1 MNPLFMQRLEL
12 LCLLLLPLLAG
23 ASPSPGVPLNRRQ
36 SPDNT
41 VLINSADSYWYAMGL
56 IPSLNTFIDQLF
68 LLQHDYA
75 QVIPYFSLAF
85 IFQGAD
91 YDQRC
96 VVAGMLIR
104 TSGTVK
110 QLEACKAIALH
121 LHGPLLIKDYC
132 LQISGAMW
140 SIKVD

>member
-1 MNPLFMQRLEL
+1 MQRLEL

-68 LLQHDYA
+68 LLQYDYA
-75 QVIPYFSLAF
+75 QVISYFSSAF
-85 IFQGAD
+85 ISQELIIIN
-91 YDQRC
+91 
-96 VVAGMLIR
+96 VV
-104 TSGTVK
+104 
-110 QLEACKAIALH
+110 
-121 LHGPLLIKDYC
+121 LLQECSYEHRG
-132 LQISGAMW
+132 Q
-140 SIKVD
+140 

>member
-56 IPSLNTFIDQLF
+56 IPSLNTFIDQSF
-68 LLQHDYA
+68 LLQYDYA
-75 QVIPYFSLAF
+75 QVIPYLSLAF
-85 IFQGAD
+85 IFQELIIIN
-91 YDQRC
+91 
-96 VVAGMLIR
+96 VV
-104 TSGTVK
+104 
-110 QLEACKAIALH
+110 
-121 LHGPLLIKDYC
+121 LLQECSYEHRG
-132 LQISGAMW
+132 Q
-140 SIKVD
+140 